1 MIIILFLIGFVLGLM
16 FTLIGEKLPL
26 LLPEVIPKEEN
37 SWILNLFIG
46 ILMAS
51 ILIIS
56 YYEYGFS
63 YEFLVSLVVSG
74 LVIMIYIS
82 DFKYMIILDSPL
94 IISSLLVFIIR
105 ICYLGFKNAILC
117 VFSGIALFIFMYLIG
132 FLGKKI
138 FGREALGGGDIKLS
152 LVIGI
157 ILGFRLGM
165 VAIILSS
172 LLALPYALTSV
183 MLSNSR
189 EVPFGPFLISSM
201 ALVFIFSEKFLN
213 LVNFLI

>member
-1 MIIILFLIGFVLGLM
+1 MIIILFLIGFILGLM
-16 FTLIGEKLPL
+16 FTLVGEKMPL
-26 LLPEVIPKEEN
+26 LLPEVVPKEEN
-37 SWILNLFIG
+37 SWIVNLFIAV
-46 ILMAS
+46 LMA
-51 ILIIS
+51 LVLLIS

-74 LVIMIYIS
+74 LVIMIFIS

-94 IISSLLVFIIR
+94 IVSSLVVFIVR
-105 ICYLGFKNAILC
+105 LCYLGFKNAALS
-117 VFSGIALFIFMYLIG
+117 VLSGIALFLFMYLIG
-132 FLGKKI
+132 FFGKKI
-138 FGREALGGGDIKLS
+138 FGRDALGGGDIKLS

-172 LLALPYALTSV
+172 ILALPYALTSV
-183 MLSNSR
+183 MLNNSR

-213 LVNFLI
+213 LLIFLI